1 MAPPAVPRP
10 RAGSFQRS
18 RPSSRPGGA
27 WAALGRHGACRE
39 ATIRASSAPWRCP
52 LDLADL
58 FECPRHPGGLR
69 LLPSACAAM
78 WRESKGAQPWDR
90 CFPCRGCAI
99 GAGHAGEAP
108 NLAPGD
114 DGRKCC
120 FCERTGQRLVAKT
133 ICVSCA
139 NRVFELLRG
148 RYRRDAPPGLG
159 ARLRCFIV
167 HLDEETPP

>member
-1 MAPPAVPRP
+1 MRLPPQESALE
-10 RAGSFQRS
+10 
-18 RPSSRPGGA
+18 PSN
-27 WAALGRHGACRE
+27 L
-39 ATIRASSAPWRCP
+39 I
-52 LDLADL
+52 L
-58 FECPRHPGGLR
+58 FECPSPSYNGLR
-69 LLPSACAAM
+69 LTPAACAQNWQRA
-78 WRESKGAQPWDR
+78 RTAQPWDR
-90 CFPCRGCAI
+90 CFPCRGCEI
-99 GAGHAGEAP
+99 GAGHAGETP
-108 NLAPGD
+108 SLAPGD